1 MGRTSLKNKLLLA
14 FLGLLLTVMTV
25 VGIVSYLTHNF
36 FLAQALSTVFALG
49 FGLLFGIMFSSS
61 LVKRLN
67 KLINSAR
74 EISSG
79 DLSGE
84 IARVSND
91 EIRDL
96 EDAFSQMVQE
106 LRRMILDM
114 KNLFG
119 QIQSTKTQLNLIMNR
134 ILQNNFDIE
143 VSSRTI
149 GKGSESQSA
158 LAQKTGDQID
168 EGLLVME
175 EMAGQSA
182 RTVTRIAE
190 AKVKSETGE
199 ASARETLIQFKVSL
213 QQMAEYAKPIQ
224 RLASEVDK
232 IRMVVRI
239 IEEIAQKT
247 DLLALNAS
255 IEATRAGEMG
265 KGFALV
271 AEEIRTMAEN
281 SKISSREIGKIV
293 QGILQDNAEVVISLR
308 KNQEG
313 LSSGE
318 QIIHRII
325 AAFGDTLTNV
335 NFIYSEVKDIQD
347 VTGKQVKEMR
357 KFLDQFKELSLL
369 AFENLQTT
377 QKIIL
382 ATRNQNMNMK
392 RIVATMKSLNELSE
406 KMMQTQQ
413 RFKLTAG

>member
-25 VGIVSYLTHNF
+25 VGIVNYLTHNF
-36 FLAQALSTVFALG
+36 FLAQALSTAFAMV

-61 LVKRLN
+61 LVQRLN
-67 KLINSAR
+67 MLINSAR

-79 DLSGE
+79 DLSRE
-84 IARVSND
+84 IARISND
-91 EIRDL
+91 EVRDL
-96 EDAFSQMVQE
+96 EDIFFQMVQE

-114 KNLFG
+114 KNLFD
-119 QIQSTKTQLNLIMNR
+119 QIQSTKIQLNDIMRR
-134 ILQNNFDIE
+134 IVQNNYEIDR
-143 VSSRTI
+143 SALTI
-149 GKGSESQSA
+149 AKGSERQSA
-158 LAQKTGDQID
+158 LAKKTADQID

-213 QQMAEYAKPIQ
+213 QQMAEYAKPIN
-224 RLASEVDK
+224 RLAAEVDK

-281 SKISSREIGKIV
+281 SKISSKEIGKIV
-293 QGILQDNAEVVISLR
+293 QGILQDNAEVIISLR
-308 KNQEG
+308 KNQES

-325 AAFGDTLTNV
+325 TAFGDTLTNV
-335 NFIYSEVKDIQD
+335 NHIYSEVKDIQD

-357 KFLDQFKELSLL
+357 KFLGQFQDLSRL
-369 AFENLQTT
+369 AFENLQAA
-377 QKIIL
+377 QKTIQ
-382 ATRNQNMNMK
+382 ATRNQNTDMK
-392 RIVATMKSLNELSE
+392 GIVATMKALNELSE

>member
-25 VGIVSYLTHNF
+25 VGIVNYLTDNF
-36 FLAQALSTVFALG
+36 LLAQALSTAVAMG
-49 FGLLFGIMFSSS
+49 FGLLFGIIFSSS
-61 LVKRLN
+61 LLQRLN
-67 KLINSAR
+67 RLISSAR

-79 DLSGE
+79 DLSRE
-84 IARVSND
+84 ILRISND

-96 EDAFSQMVQE
+96 EDIFSQMVQE
-106 LRRMILDM
+106 LRGMILDT
-114 KNLFG
+114 KNLFD
-119 QIQSTKTQLNLIMNR
+119 QILSSKIKLNDSMKR
-134 ILQNNFDIE
+134 IVQNNFEIDR
-143 VSSRTI
+143 SALTI
-149 GKGSESQSA
+149 AKGSGLQSE
-158 LAQKTGDQID
+158 LAKKTADQIA

-182 RTVTRIAE
+182 QTVTRIAE

-213 QQMAEYAKPIQ
+213 QQMTEYGKPIH
-224 RLASEVDK
+224 RLAAEVDK

-247 DLLALNAS
+247 DLLSLNAS

-281 SKISSREIGKIV
+281 SKISSKEIGKIV
-293 QGILQDNAEVVISLR
+293 QGILQDNAEVIISLQ

-318 QIIHRII
+318 QVIHRII
-325 AAFGDTLTNV
+325 AAFGDTLANV
-335 NFIYSEVKDIQD
+335 NHIYLEVKNIQD

-357 KFLDQFKELSLL
+357 KFMGQFQELSRL
-369 AFENLQTT
+369 AFENLQAS
-377 QKIIL
+377 QKTIQS
-382 ATRNQNMNMK
+382 TRNQNADMK
-392 RIVATMKSLNELSE
+392 GIVATMKDLNELSE
-406 KMMQTQQ
+406 KMKQTQQ
-413 RFKLTAG
+413 RFKLTAD

>member
-14 FLGLLLTVMTV
+14 FLGLLLTVMSV
-25 VGIVSYLTHNF
+25 VGVVNYLTHNF

-49 FGLLFGIMFSSS
+49 FGLLFGIIFSGS

-67 KLINSAR
+67 LLINSAR

-79 DLSGE
+79 DLSRE
-84 IARVSND
+84 IARISND
-91 EIRDL
+91 EVRDL
-96 EDAFSQMVQE
+96 EDTFSRMVQE

-114 KNLFG
+114 KNLFD

-134 ILQNNFDIE
+134 ILQNNFEIE
-143 VSSRTI
+143 VSSRAI
-149 GKGSESQSA
+149 AKGSESQSA
-158 LAQKTGDQID
+158 LAQKTAQQID

-182 RTVTRIAE
+182 LTVTRIAE

-213 QQMAEYAKPIQ
+213 QQMAEYARPIQ

-247 DLLALNAS
+247 DLLSLNAS

-293 QGILQDNAEVVISLR
+293 QGILQDNAEVIISLR

-318 QIIHRII
+318 QIIHKII

-335 NFIYSEVKDIQD
+335 NYIYSEVKDIQD
-347 VTGKQVKEMR
+347 VTGKQAKEMR
-357 KFLDQFKELSLL
+357 KFLDQFQDLSRL
-369 AFENLQTT
+369 ASENLQTT

-392 RIVATMKSLNELSE
+392 RIIATMKVLNELSE
-406 KMMQTQQ
+406 KMKQTQQ
-413 RFKLTAG
+413 RFKLTGD

>member
-14 FLGLLLTVMTV
+14 LLGLLLTVMTV
-25 VGIVSYLTHNF
+25 VGIVNYLTHNF
-36 FLAQALSTVFALG
+36 FLAQALSTVIALG
-49 FGLLFGIMFSSS
+49 VGLLFGIIFSNS

-67 KLINSAR
+67 MLINSAR

-79 DLSGE
+79 DLSRE
-84 IARVSND
+84 IALISND

-96 EDAFSQMVQE
+96 EDIFSKMVQE

-114 KNLFG
+114 KNLFD
-119 QIQSTKTQLNLIMNR
+119 QILTTKIQLNDFMRR
-134 ILQNNFDIE
+134 IVQNNYEIDR
-143 VSSRTI
+143 SALTI
-149 GKGSESQSA
+149 ARGSESQSA
-158 LAQKTGDQID
+158 LAQKTADQID

-182 RTVTRIAE
+182 RTVTRIAD

-199 ASARETLIQFKVSL
+199 TIARETLIQFKISL
-213 QQMAEYAKPIQ
+213 QQMTEYAKPIH
-224 RLASEVDK
+224 RLAAEVDK
-232 IRMVVRI
+232 IRMVVRV

-247 DLLALNAS
+247 DLLSLNAS

-281 SKISSREIGKIV
+281 SKISSKEIGKIV
-293 QGILQDNAEVVISLR
+293 QGILQDNAEVIISLQ

-325 AAFGDTLTNV
+325 TAFGDTLANV
-335 NFIYSEVKDIQD
+335 NHIYLEVKDIQD

-357 KFLDQFKELSLL
+357 NFLGQFQDLSRL
-369 AFENLQTT
+369 AFENLQEA
-377 QKIIL
+377 QKTIQ
-382 ATRNQNMNMK
+382 ATRNQNADMK
-392 RIVATMKSLNELSE
+392 GIVATMKALNELSE
-406 KMMQTQQ
+406 KMKQTQQ